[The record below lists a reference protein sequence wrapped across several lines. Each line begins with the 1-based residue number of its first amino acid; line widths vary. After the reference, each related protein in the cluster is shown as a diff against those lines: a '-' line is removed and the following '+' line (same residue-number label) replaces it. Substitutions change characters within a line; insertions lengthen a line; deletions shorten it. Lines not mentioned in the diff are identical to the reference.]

1 MRRGFCQLFSSE
13 KYEFLNNLVNTH
25 FQYWVTRATPK
36 EDEESNNN
44 NNNNNMGT
52 SKGKRRK
59 SEEKKERKE
68 RRRESQVEER
78 YEVDVGPK
86 VHSVSACPNI
96 PKIILLNTH
105 HTSNCR
111 WLNIFEPFILTL
123 AKLSL
128 RKTLQELRMLS
139 PSLFIQGSQCKC

>member
-1 MRRGFCQLFSSE
+1 M
-13 KYEFLNNLVNTH
+13 NTH

-36 EDEESNNN
+36 EEEESN

-86 VHSVSACPNI
+86 VHDACPNFSQI
-96 PKIILLNTH
+96 SLALY
-105 HTSNCR
+105 
-111 WLNIFEPFILTL
+111 LTQHPS
-123 AKLSL
+123 SL
-128 RKTLQELRMLS
+128 QL
-139 PSLFIQGSQCKC
+139 

>member
-1 MRRGFCQLFSSE
+1 M
-13 KYEFLNNLVNTH
+13 NTH

-36 EDEESNNN
+36 EEEESNNN

-86 VHSVSACPNI
+86 VHHVSACPNI
-96 PKIILLNTH
+96 PQIG
-105 HTSNCR
+105 
-111 WLNIFEPFILTL
+111 L
-123 AKLSL
+123 ALYLYQHPSSL
-128 RKTLQELRMLS
+128 QL
-139 PSLFIQGSQCKC
+139 

>member
-1 MRRGFCQLFSSE
+1 MFSSE
-13 KYEFLNNLVNTH
+13 KNEFLNNLVNTH

-36 EDEESNNN
+36 EEEESNNN

-86 VHSVSACPNI
+86 VH
-96 PKIILLNTH
+96 
-105 HTSNCR
+105 
-111 WLNIFEPFILTL
+111 TL
-123 AKLSL
+123 CFCLS
-128 RKTLQELRMLS
+128 
-139 PSLFIQGSQCKC
+139 